1 MSELEKRVEPANPE
15 ESHVATVLLLD
26 VSGSMSDQDKIRQLN
41 EGLQIFKQEVCSDE
55 RACKRVELAVVT
67 FGGSVQVVQGFSSI
81 AGFEPEELKADGQT
95 PMGKAI
101 LKSIEMIEQR
111 KAYYKSNAIDYF
123 RPWIF
128 MITDGEPTD
137 MAPDSPQ
144 WKEVV
149 KAVREGEQN
158 RKFLFFAIGV
168 EPANMELL
176 ARIAPESRPPQRL
189 AHGKFKELFSWVSKS
204 QQAIANSQIGQM
216 VALPPVQSW
225 AEIPSK

>member
-1 MSELEKRVEPANPE
+1 MSELEKKVEPANPE

-26 VSGSMSDQDKIRQLN
+26 ISGSMIDQDKISQLN
-41 EGLQIFKQEVCSDE
+41 EGLQIFKQEICQDE
-55 RACKRVELAVVT
+55 RACKRVDLAVIT
-67 FGGSVQVVQGFSSI
+67 FGGNVEVIQGFTSI
-81 AGFEPEELKADGQT
+81 AGFEPQELRADGQT
-95 PMGKAI
+95 LMGKAI
-101 LKSIEMIEQR
+101 LKAIEMIEQR
-111 KAYYKSNAIDYF
+111 KAYYKTNAIDYF

-137 MAPDSPQ
+137 MSPDSPQ

-149 KAVREGEQN
+149 NAVREGEKN

-176 ARIAPESRPPQRL
+176 ARIAPEARPPQRL

-204 QQAIANSQIGQM
+204 QQAIANSQLGQM
-216 VALPPVQSW
+216 VALPPVKGW
-225 AEIPSK
+225 AEISSK